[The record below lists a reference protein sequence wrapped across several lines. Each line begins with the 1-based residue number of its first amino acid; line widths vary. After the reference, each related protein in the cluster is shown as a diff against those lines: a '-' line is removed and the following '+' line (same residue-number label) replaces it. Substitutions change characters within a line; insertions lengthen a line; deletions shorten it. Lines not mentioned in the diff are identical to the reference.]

1 MSIKNI
7 VFDMG
12 NVLIEDNMP
21 GFAAQY
27 LPSKSDQKII
37 LKELFYGPEWM
48 EWNLGTMDIPA
59 AAAGVEKRLPIRLRS
74 VCARL
79 MEDWGMNNPR
89 IDGIEPLIRR
99 LKENGY
105 GIYLLS
111 NTADTY
117 YQYRHRLPAIEIFDG
132 EFISADYHLLKPER
146 SIYHKF
152 TETFGLVP
160 EENFFIDDRTEN
172 IEGAKDAGWS
182 GFVFQKN
189 IPELKNALAKAGVN
203 TD

>member
-1 MSIKNI
+1 MGIKNI

-27 LPSKSDQKII
+27 LPAKSDQKIM
-37 LKELFYGPEWM
+37 LKELFNGPEWL

-59 AAAGVEKRLPIRLRS
+59 AAAQVKKRLPVRLRTI
-74 VCARL
+74 CARL
-79 MEDWGMNNPR
+79 MEDWGINNPP

-117 YQYRHRLPAIEIFDG
+117 YLYRHRLPAIEIFDG
-132 EFISADYHLLKPER
+132 EFISADYKLLKPDR
-146 SIYHKF
+146 NIYDTF
-152 TETFGLVP
+152 SETFGLVP

-172 IEGAKDAGWS
+172 IEGAKEAGWN
-182 GFVFQKN
+182 GFVFRKDVQ
-189 IPELKNALAKAGVN
+189 ELRNALEKAGVK
-203 TD
+203 TG

>member
-1 MSIKNI
+1 
-7 VFDMG
+7 
-12 NVLIEDNMP
+12 
-21 GFAAQY
+21 
-27 LPSKSDQKII
+27 
-37 LKELFYGPEWM
+37 
-48 EWNLGTMDIPA
+48 
-59 AAAGVEKRLPIRLRS
+59 
-74 VCARL
+74 
-79 MEDWGMNNPR
+79 MNNPR

>member
-1 MSIKNI
+1 
-7 VFDMG
+7 
-12 NVLIEDNMP
+12 
-21 GFAAQY
+21 
-27 LPSKSDQKII
+27 
-37 LKELFYGPEWM
+37 
-48 EWNLGTMDIPA
+48 
-59 AAAGVEKRLPIRLRS
+59 
-74 VCARL
+74 

-89 IDGIEPLIRR
+89 IGGIEPLIRR

-146 SIYHKF
+146 VSIKNSP
-152 TETFGLVP
+152 ETFGLMP

-172 IEGAKDAGWS
+172 IEGAKGCRMERVRVSKGYTGTQKCTGKSRGEYRLSQGLYAG
-182 GFVFQKN
+182 N
-189 IPELKNALAKAGVN
+189 YI
-203 TD
+203 